1 MKKMLQLKRILSK
14 VRANSDGSAAI
25 EFAFTAP
32 LLIFTIVG
40 IMEFSM
46 IMFLNAS
53 LEGGLRDA
61 ARFGTTGFTPTGLD
75 REQVII
81 DKLQSA
87 TLGFITIEDDNVTA
101 LAYSNFSEIG
111 QPEPYIDGNPMNGSY
126 DAGEAFTD
134 VNGNGQWDADMGTP
148 GLGGPC
154 AVVVYRVET
163 EWRLLLGLL
172 ADSIGNPVM
181 LRASTAVRNEPYGTS
196 PCSTLSGGIPSAS

>member
-61 ARFGTTGFTPTGLD
+61 ARFGTTGYTPTGLD

-87 TLGFITIEDDNVTA
+87 TLGFIAIEDDNVTA

-111 QPEPYIDGNPMNGSY
+111 QPEPYIDSSPANGQY
-126 DAGEAFTD
+126 DTGEPFTD